1 MYSEEVSKIGQL
13 VPIVEIM
20 HDELSHYG
28 TVLEIIVAVMRED
41 VAEGGVVVFEPYDA
55 LVEGRV
61 GEDGGLERGGFDYG
75 VLEDFLASEVEFVAQ
90 QHVDRLVDQG

>member
-28 TVLEIIVAVMRED
+28 TVLKIIVAVVREN
-41 VAEGGVVVFEPYDA
+41 VAEGGVVVFEPDDA
-55 LVEGRV
+55 FVEGRV
-61 GEDGGLERGGFDYG
+61 GEDGGLERSGFDKG
-75 VLEDFLASEVEFVAQ
+75 VLQDWLASEVEFVA
-90 QHVDRLVDQG
+90 